1 MADRG
6 DPAYLRP
13 CTPADDPFLAV
24 VFATTWA
31 DQVAALPNQALAQHV
46 LRIQHIAQEH
56 RFAVRY
62 PGHERYLVVWEDEP
76 AGRLY
81 LHRGADTVQIVDLTL
96 LPAFR
101 SRGIAA
107 RIVHDLCDRAA
118 DDGRRVS
125 LLVGRRD
132 RRLADMVTSLG
143 FTRTSQDD
151 LETLYEW
158 RPDA

>member
-31 DQVAALPNQALAQHV
+31 DQVAALPNQSLAQHV

-56 RFAVRY
+56 RFAARY
-62 PGHERYLVVWEDEP
+62 PGHDRYLVIWEGEP

-81 LHRGADTVQIVDLTL
+81 LHRTPEAVQIVDVTL
-96 LPAFR
+96 MPAFR

-118 DDGRRVS
+118 QDGRRVT
-125 LLVGRRD
+125 LLVGNRNS
-132 RRLADMVTSLG
+132 RLADLVLGLG
-143 FTRTSQDD
+143 FVRTGRDD
-151 LETLYEW
+151 LETLFEW
-158 RPDA
+158 RPGP